1 MIAMAECWLSSAS
14 GFSVTELFQYLDAA
28 EQCSGAVR
36 EQQAIALGRC
46 AEIDA
51 LLVRASSLP
60 PKTIPVAGLLKMSA
74 RGMFFASVRTALTG
88 YRAALFPTLRA
99 SLEAA
104 CYAQEVEEHPEL
116 SDIWMSRHKSEEARK
131 QCRKKFSD
139 AVPHCCDRLGQ
150 RMPDNARLIRSVYD
164 HMIDDGAHPNVRSIV
179 PGLHFEDK
187 EDVVELSLGFVVPEQ
202 VRNSLFCCYE
212 IGLFTAWVMGNVEP
226 MDHDFWIEASRLND
240 QKNDWEAEIQSD
252 S

>member
-1 MIAMAECWLSSAS
+1 
-14 GFSVTELFQYLDAA
+14 
-28 EQCSGAVR
+28 
-36 EQQAIALGRC
+36 
-46 AEIDA
+46 
-51 LLVRASSLP
+51 
-60 PKTIPVAGLLKMSA
+60 
-74 RGMFFASVRTALTG
+74 
-88 YRAALFPTLRA
+88 
-99 SLEAA
+99 
-104 CYAQEVEEHPEL
+104 
-116 SDIWMSRHKSEEARK
+116 
-131 QCRKKFSD
+131 
-139 AVPHCCDRLGQ
+139 
-150 RMPDNARLIRSVYD
+150 MPDNARLIRSVYD

-240 QKNDWEAEIQSD
+240 QKNDWEAEIQSE